1 MLAERKSTIR
11 IVENGKRKILRDD
24 YTGRIENVNIQ
35 AIRTLQDTGH
45 LPVVAPV
52 AISTSGEAL
61 NVDGDRAA
69 ARLAGTVEADKLVI
83 LSNVSGLL
91 SNLSDPNSY
100 IPHISEDDIDDA
112 INNIARG
119 RMKRKLIAAR
129 EALDAGVK
137 QVIIAN
143 GKIEQP
149 ITKALKGEGTV
160 ING

>member
-1 MLAERKSTIR
+1 M
-11 IVENGKRKILRDD
+11 
-24 YTGRIENVNIQ
+24 
-35 AIRTLQDTGH
+35 
-45 LPVVAPV
+45 
-52 AISTSGEAL
+52 
-61 NVDGDRAA
+61 
-69 ARLAGTVEADKLVI
+69 
-83 LSNVSGLL
+83 